1 MDWVRVIWGVGWAS
15 VAVGLPTS
23 HSLISLG
30 VGIIGLLGLAYPYFR
45 QQLCSTLKE
54 WLPLASPF
62 WLLYLLHGLSWIYT
76 EDKAQWLVEMR
87 IKLPMLFLLPWA
99 HVGWRLLSARERA
112 AIQGLF
118 QLSVGAVGLIAVGK
132 VLQNPT
138 WALHE
143 LREGRAIPLSTGI
156 SHIYYGGLVGMALLW
171 LWFWPEIGPRWLKV
185 GWTILHLVI
194 LHTLALRTALLGIY
208 GAAGV
213 LWLYWLLGR
222 KRQWG
227 WAIGGLVTGIS
238 AGVLLVRFFPPLH
251 QRWQHFRE
259 DIARYAPGANVTHTS
274 VTRRLIAL
282 EASWQV
288 FRKAPWWGVGMA
300 DNSKEVFEATATL
313 PYFWEFPNYVLP
325 HNQFVEYAVG
335 LGLIGLSV
343 FLSFWVLAARQGL
356 TWQGLGWLVYW
367 FLLMQVEAFLERQV
381 GITAFLWGTGMVWS
395 RRSAHMS

>member
-1 MDWVRVIWGVGWAS
+1 MDWVRVVWVLGWAS
-15 VAVGLPTS
+15 VAVGLAMS
-23 HSLISLG
+23 HTLISVG
-30 VGIIGLLGLAYPYFR
+30 VGIVGVLGLAHPPFR
-45 QQLCSTLKE
+45 QRLGRTLKE
-54 WLPLASPF
+54 WLPLAGPF

-99 HVGWRLLSARERA
+99 YVGWPLLSDRERA
-112 AIQGLF
+112 AIQWLF

-156 SHIYYGGLVGMALLW
+156 SHIYYGALVGMALLW
-171 LWFWPEIGPRWLKV
+171 LWFWPAIGPRWLKV
-185 GWTILHLVI
+185 GWTILHLAI
-194 LHTLALRTALLGIY
+194 LHTLALRTALVGIY
-208 GAAGV
+208 GVAGV
-213 LWLYWLLGR
+213 LWLYWLLWR
-222 KRQWG
+222 KRRWG
-227 WAIGGLVTGIS
+227 LALGGLLAGLS
-238 AGVLLVRFFPPLH
+238 AGVLLVRFFPPLY
-251 QRWQHFRE
+251 QRWQHFQE
-259 DIARYAPGANVTHTS
+259 DIARYTPGANVTHTS

-300 DNSKEVFEATATL
+300 DNQKEVFEATAAL

-335 LGLIGLSV
+335 LGLIGVGLFV
-343 FLSFWVLAARQGL
+343 SFWVLAARQWPS
-356 TWQGLGWLVYW
+356 WQGFGWLVYW

-381 GITAFLWGTGMVWS
+381 GITAFLWGTGILWS